1 MKCNVLVPEVMR
13 HRRDCKRPWLKVSE
27 NYLRHTDTS
36 SRLSDAGLA
45 DTTLPNLGRVPRNMF
60 IERSTYL
67 LNGKQREE
75 QRGPPALQLSLQKA
89 ATTRIRL
96 CEGGANSIGHGPVQ
110 HIKRQVKIH
119 QHFTST
125 NSVVNRA
132 IKAVE
137 TEAVAHKRATV
148 FERQHLA
155 CRAVTVAASGGRK
168 ALEKTAAR
176 LPDKLF
182 PVTSSVVRAGLA
194 PLMTSAGREPWIL
207 LLDSTSVLSV
217 GGRYMSDEKIEATVF

>member
-1 MKCNVLVPEVMR
+1 MKCNVLVPEVVR
-13 HRRDCKRPWLKVSE
+13 HRRNCKKPWLNASE

-67 LNGKQREE
+67 LNGKQREKR
-75 QRGPPALQLSLQKA
+75 RGPPTRQLSLQKA
-89 ATTRIRL
+89 AATRTRL
-96 CEGGANSIGHGPVQ
+96 CEGGTNSIGHGPIQ
-110 HIKRQVKIH
+110 HIKRKVKIH
-119 QHFTST
+119 QHFAST

-137 TEAVAHKRATV
+137 TEAVAHKRAIV

-155 CRAVTVAASGGRK
+155 CRAVTVTRK

-194 PLMTSAGREPWIL
+194 PLMTSAGREPWML
-207 LLDSTSVLSV
+207 LLLSTSVLSV
-217 GGRYMSDEKIEATVF
+217 GGRYMSDEKTDATVF